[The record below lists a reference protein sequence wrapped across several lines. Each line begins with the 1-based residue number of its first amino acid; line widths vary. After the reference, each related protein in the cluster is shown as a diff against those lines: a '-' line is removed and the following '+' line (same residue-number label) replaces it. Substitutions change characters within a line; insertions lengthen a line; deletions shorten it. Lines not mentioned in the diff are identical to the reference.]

1 MDGGIGAS
9 RPVPEVTSP
18 HPATHLN
25 QPTSSSPCA
34 WVRFLFILGELSA
47 AYQPPL
53 SAPGTSAKGAVAGER
68 LVPRLPSRC
77 LMAQG
82 TPRQMPFL
90 PARADPNY
98 LLCGSFCVGTKQ
110 PSRVHSD
117 VCKQLLPL
125 ISTAMLSKHTFP
137 PAATG
142 TVAKH
147 RLTQFAARGVEVS
160 SQGLFCV
167 CQLSRWEFRSW
178 LGPFPALGSLR
189 DTREHASG
197 SDVRCCQRLPRMHR
211 VGRAHPPQVPRSP
224 GWQGKALRLSPLLA
238 EQQGQARQ
246 VTRWQQPP
254 AFNPGVREGTT
265 QLTHGKPALGKD
277 AGNHL
282 FRHSF

>member
-9 RPVPEVTSP
+9 RPVPKVTSP
-18 HPATHLN
+18 HPAAHFN

-47 AYQPPL
+47 TYQPPL
-53 SAPGTSAKGAVAGER
+53 SAPATSAKGAVAGER
-68 LVPRLPSRC
+68 LVLRLPSRW

-82 TPRQMPFL
+82 MPFL

-110 PSRVHSD
+110 PSSVHSD

-160 SQGLFCV
+160 PQGLFCV
-167 CQLSRWEFRSW
+167 CQ
-178 LGPFPALGSLR
+178 
-189 DTREHASG
+189 
-197 SDVRCCQRLPRMHR
+197 PRR
-211 VGRAHPPQVPRSP
+211 
-224 GWQGKALRLSPLLA
+224 
-238 EQQGQARQ
+238 
-246 VTRWQQPP
+246 
-254 AFNPGVREGTT
+254 
-265 QLTHGKPALGKD
+265 
-277 AGNHL
+277 
-282 FRHSF
+282 